1 MKEYILKLPEQ
12 KVNFILSVLAK
23 QPYEEVAEL
32 IAEIHKQANEQIE
45 AEKIKK

>member
-1 MKEYILKLPEQ
+1 MEEYNLKLPEQ
-12 KVNFILSVLAK
+12 KVNHILAVLAK

-45 AEKIKK
+45 MKKK